1 MMRSVPDRRSTWKH
15 ADHWIQSEYGGD
27 AGELYDLQRRRLA
40 SLDLRQ
46 PWT

>member
-1 MMRSVPDRRSTWKH
+1 MMSRVPDRRSTWEH
-15 ADHWIQSEYGGD
+15 ADHGIQSEDGSD
-27 AGELYDLQRRRLA
+27 AGELNDLQRRRLA